1 MKFKYFFE
9 PKRLLFVSTAAAILG
24 IIYSLST
31 TVINEGNSVA
41 ATFEKIVGYNDFL
54 DYGFSNLQGV
64 IVLFLLSL
72 PVMNY
77 YEKNLSK
84 ANAYIFSRIKSKS
97 SYFNKKFLC
106 LAFFCLISSM
116 LYFVTKML
124 LNGRLIF
131 DVNLIICFTDFFL
144 SLFIFSA
151 CVCLVSVFAGCVRAY
166 LIMVIIYC
174 ALIFSVTVCYYNCNQ
189 VFVFLFI
196 ILNPCARFMM
206 NWNNE
211 YMEMLNDYQ
220 IKLMSPNVSILY
232 FLALVFVYLIVMN
245 ITVNKFNM
253 SLRHYDEE

>member
-1 MKFKYFFE
+1 MRFKYFFE
-9 PKRLLFVSTAAAILG
+9 LKRLIFVSASAVLLG

-41 ATFEKIVGYNDFL
+41 VTFERIVGYNDFL

-72 PVMNY
+72 PVMNH

-84 ANAYIFSRIKSKS
+84 ANVYIFSRINSKS
-97 SYFNKKFLC
+97 SYFNKKL
-106 LAFFCLISSM
+106 LYLSFFCLISSV
-116 LYFVTKML
+116 LYFMIKML
-124 LNGRLIF
+124 FSGCLIF
-131 DVNLIICFTDFFL
+131 DVNLILCFADFFL
-144 SLFIFSA
+144 SLLIFSA
-151 CVCLVSVFAGCVRAY
+151 CVCLISVFAGCVRAY

-196 ILNPCARFMM
+196 ILNPCARYMM

-211 YMEMLNDYQ
+211 YMEMLSDDQ
-220 IKLMSPNVSILY
+220 IKLMSPNVSIPY
-232 FLALVFVYLIVMN
+232 FLTLVFIYLIVMN